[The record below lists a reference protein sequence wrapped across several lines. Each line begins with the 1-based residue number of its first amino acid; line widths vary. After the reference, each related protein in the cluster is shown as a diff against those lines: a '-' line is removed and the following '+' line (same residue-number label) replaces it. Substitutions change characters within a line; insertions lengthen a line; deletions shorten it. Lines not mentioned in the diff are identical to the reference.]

1 MMTIIMIDVEAGK
14 EDLFDR
20 IYEKYNS
27 YKNDYIFKK
36 NKLLYLTR
44 CYTHSDINMMFE
56 VKDYESLPRIFN
68 EFLLDMDGVWD
79 CQIIQLFNP
88 NFFKIPK
95 YVDLEIW
102 GRFTVTL
109 DVKSNKTGE
118 IFKIVRDLAATD
130 EAAITFL
137 AYTFYSYE
145 NDLIFSL
152 LAPNIAAAGKFIDE
166 KIRTIEGIVDTE
178 LWELEKW
185 NFTTP
190 HEDWVKYINYYREG
204 DLKDEEIFDDAF
216 ICGC

>member
-1 MMTIIMIDVEAGK
+1 MSFIDDGK
-14 EDLFDR
+14 AMAVD
-20 IYEKYNS
+20 
-27 YKNDYIFKK
+27 
-36 NKLLYLTR
+36 
-44 CYTHSDINMMFE
+44 
-56 VKDYESLPRIFN
+56 
-68 EFLLDMDGVWD
+68 
-79 CQIIQLFNP
+79 NP

-95 YVDLEIW
+95 YVDLEKW

>member
-95 YVDLEIW
+95 YVDLEKW

-130 EAAITFL
+130 EAAITFI
-137 AYTFYSYE
+137 AYTLY
-145 NDLIFSL
+145 
-152 LAPNIAAAGKFIDE
+152 
-166 KIRTIEGIVDTE
+166 
-178 LWELEKW
+178 
-185 NFTTP
+185 
-190 HEDWVKYINYYREG
+190 
-204 DLKDEEIFDDAF
+204 
-216 ICGC
+216 

>member
-1 MMTIIMIDVEAGK
+1 MIDVEAGK
-14 EDLFDR
+14 EDLFER

-27 YKNDYIFKK
+27 FRNDYIFKK
-36 NKLLYLTR
+36 NKMLYLSR
-44 CYTHSDINMMFE
+44 CYTHSDINMMFD
-56 VKDYESLPRIFN
+56 VKDYETLPRVFN
-68 EFLLDMDGVWD
+68 EFLLDMNGVWD

-95 YVDLEIW
+95 YVDLDNW

-109 DVKSNKTGE
+109 DVKSNRTGE
-118 IFKIVRDLAATD
+118 VFKTIRDLAATD

-137 AYTFYSYE
+137 AYTFYSYD

-152 LAPNIAAAGKFIDE
+152 LAPNIANAGKFIDE
-166 KIRTIEGIVDTE
+166 KIRTIDGIVDTE

-185 NFTTP
+185 KFIIP
-190 HEDWVKYINYYREG
+190 HDEWVKYINYYREG
-204 DLKDEEIFDDAF
+204 ELDDEEIFDDAF

>member
-1 MMTIIMIDVEAGK
+1 MIDVEAGK
-14 EDLFDR
+14 ENLFER
-20 IYEKYNS
+20 IYDKYNS

-36 NKLLYLTR
+36 NKMLYLSR
-44 CYTHSDINMMFE
+44 CYTHSDINMMFD
-56 VKDYESLPRIFN
+56 VKDYETLPRIFN

-79 CQIIQLFNP
+79 CQVIQLFDP

-95 YVDLEIW
+95 YVDLEKW

-109 DVKSNKTGE
+109 DVKSNRTGE
-118 IFKIVRDLAATD
+118 VFRTIRDLAATD

-137 AYTFYSYE
+137 AYTFYSYD

-152 LAPNIAAAGKFIDE
+152 LAPNIANAGKFIDE
-166 KIRTIEGIVDTE
+166 KIRTIDGIVDTE

-185 NFTTP
+185 KFIIS
-190 HEDWVKYINYYREG
+190 HEEWVKYINYYREG
-204 DLKDEEIFDDAF
+204 ELDDEEIFDDAF